1 MAGVQTTLKIIVPKI
16 KMPGFLNDSM
26 GHGGPP
32 LPNWFFLEDAL
43 PKGVT
48 SDPTD
53 MTEQQNTSNIVFQLE
68 AKMEFGIISF
78 RENFLCVKRK
88 RQKKDVIV
96 RQTIGDKGS

>member
-1 MAGVQTTLKIIVPKI
+1 
-16 KMPGFLNDSM
+16 
-26 GHGGPP
+26 
-32 LPNWFFLEDAL
+32 
-43 PKGVT
+43 
-48 SDPTD
+48 